1 MQRQAEA
8 PVQEPLSFENVTR
21 RYGGL
26 TALAGID
33 LSLRRDEITAVRQ
46 AYKWLNRSGLTLP
59 DAIARITEA
68 FPGVPATDELVLFI
82 RGTKRGICTGHQVTY
97 DPTHQVTHDPNHDE
111 A

>member
-33 LSLRRDEITAVRQ
+33 LSLRRDEITATR
-46 AYKWLNRSGLTLP
+46 
-59 DAIARITEA
+59 
-68 FPGVPATDELVLFI
+68 FPESSYSWFHFAE
-82 RGTKRGICTGHQVTY
+82 
-97 DPTHQVTHDPNHDE
+97 
-111 A
+111 